1 MRRGDRARRII
12 YGLCMGLCV
21 LTVLLA
27 VILSLPEDQ
36 ASAYDSLHPACTMA
50 PLTGFTADALVNT
63 GDAKA
68 LDALPGVGEVIS
80 QRIVET
86 RDLIGGYRMP
96 TDLLQVKGIGE
107 KTLAQIVEVLADTLV
122 PLDELSE

>member
-1 MRRGDRARRII
+1 MRHSDRARRII

-21 LTVLLA
+21 LAVSLA

-36 ASAYDSLHPACTMA
+36 ISAYHSLHPASTMA
-50 PLTGFTADALVNT
+50 PLMGFTADALVNT

-86 RDLIGGYRMP
+86 RDLIGGYRLP
-96 TDLLQVKGIGE
+96 ADLLLVKGIGE
-107 KTLAQIVEVLADTLV
+107 KTLAQIVDVLADTLV
-122 PLDELSE
+122 PLDELSD